1 MFMRHSIRKKLTW
14 LIVERVLSRTSSSYV
29 NLLLWHTEKLKNLF
43 IGTFRKDFILIIEH
57 SKLKNWLEMILE
69 SKKKQISAGRF
80 QLYGLYDKT

>member
-1 MFMRHSIRKKLTW
+1 MRHSIRKKLTW
-14 LIVERVLSRTSSSYV
+14 LIVERVLGRTSSSYV

-57 SKLKNWLEMILE
+57 SKLKNWLEIILE
-69 SKKKQISAGRF
+69 SKKKKISAGRF